1 MTERRLIRAAGVEAA
16 VEEFDLISDGHGREG
31 LMSND

>member
-16 VEEFDLISDGHGREG
+16 EEEFELIADGHGREG